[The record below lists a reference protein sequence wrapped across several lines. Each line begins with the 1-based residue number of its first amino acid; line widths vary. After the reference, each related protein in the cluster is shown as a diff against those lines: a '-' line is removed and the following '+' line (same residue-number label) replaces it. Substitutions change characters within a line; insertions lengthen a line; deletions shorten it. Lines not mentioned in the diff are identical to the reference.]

1 MKFYPLSLRRRTAA
15 LSLLA
20 GVSFPYR
27 AGPVG
32 GSSEIPA
39 SHTVDDMILTWQG
52 ETKTGGSGI
61 PEKLLP
67 ESFAT

>member
-20 GVSFPYR
+20 AVSFHTALAR
-27 AGPVG
+27 SG

-39 SHTVDDMILTWQG
+39 SHTVDDMILIWQG